1 MYKLLF
7 NSVKQRIPRIS
18 PTEMIA
24 LQSGT
29 TSLDRDILKGKIAYP
44 EKKSYTNKFSEK
56 ELDLMLGM
64 YMNKKISE

>member
-24 LQSGT
+24 LQAG
-29 TSLDRDILKGKIAYP
+29 LRLWIEIY
-44 EKKSYTNKFSEK
+44 
-56 ELDLMLGM
+56 
-64 YMNKKISE
+64 